1 MLGDH
6 IARLTWKYSHD
17 KIPPIDRC
25 LIKIISNRRI
35 LQMGEFKI
43 CLNTSTIRP
52 ASLMD
57 KIRITGEVGYDAI
70 ELWSDDLTKYEEENG
85 SLDGVVKALKE
96 SGLEVITLIALH
108 GWMDSVGKEYEECL
122 KEARRRMRQAAAVG
136 SPYIIASPPRNVVD
150 LHLGARRY
158 NQLLEIGREY
168 GIKPSME
175 FLGFVDGVNQIKHAW
190 QVVTEADDPDGTII
204 MDVFHIY
211 KGGSPLD
218 DLKKIPADKISIFHF
233 NDAPASPPVEQQTD
247 ADRVYPGDGVAPL
260 DDMLR
265 IVRESGYQG
274 VISLE
279 LFNASYWKQ
288 DPKEVA
294 RIGLEKT
301 KEALKL

>member
-1 MLGDH
+1 
-6 IARLTWKYSHD
+6 
-17 KIPPIDRC
+17 
-25 LIKIISNRRI
+25 
-35 LQMGEFKI
+35 MGEFKL

-85 SLDGVVKALKE
+85 SLDGVVKALGD

-108 GWMDSVGKEYEECL
+108 GWMDSVGEKYEECL
-122 KEARRRMRQAAAVG
+122 EEARRRMRQAAAIG

-150 LHLGARRY
+150 LHLGAQRY
-158 NQLLEIGREY
+158 RQLLEIGREY
-168 GIKPSME
+168 GVKPSME
-175 FLGFVDGVNQIKHAW
+175 FLGFVAGVNQIKHAW

-260 DDMLR
+260 GDMLK

-279 LFNASYWKQ
+279 LFNASYWEQ

-301 KEALKL
+301 KAALKL

>member
-1 MLGDH
+1 
-6 IARLTWKYSHD
+6 
-17 KIPPIDRC
+17 
-25 LIKIISNRRI
+25 
-35 LQMGEFKI
+35 MGEFKL

-85 SLDGVVKALKE
+85 SLDGVVKALADN
-96 SGLEVITLIALH
+96 GLEVITLIALH
-108 GWMDSVGKEYEECL
+108 GWMDAVGEKYQECL
-122 KEARRRMRQAAAVG
+122 EEARRRMRQAAAVG

-150 LHLGARRY
+150 LHLGAQRY
-158 NQLLEIGREY
+158 KQLLEIGREY
-168 GIKPSME
+168 GVKPSME
-175 FLGFVDGVNQIKHAW
+175 FLGFVDGVNQIKDAW

-218 DLKKIPADKISIFHF
+218 DLRKIPGDKMSIFHF
-233 NDAPASPPVEQQTD
+233 NDAPDSPPIEQQTD
-247 ADRVYPGDGVAPL
+247 ANRVHPGDGVAPL
-260 DDMLR
+260 GEMLK
-265 IVRESGYQG
+265 IIRESGYQG

-279 LFNASYWKQ
+279 LFNPSYWEQ

-301 KEALKL
+301 KAALKL